1 MKILTI
7 IAIILLAVF
16 ILSSV
21 ATLIYMA
28 VYKYMINR
36 RLHEIDKPENPHRSL
51 IEPLK
56 FFLISALIFCVLGFL
71 FLSFVSIGG

>member
-1 MKILTI
+1 MTILTL
-7 IAIILLAVF
+7 IAIILLTVF
-16 ILSSV
+16 ILSAV

-28 VYKYMINR
+28 IYKAMINR
-36 RLHEIDKPENPHRSL
+36 RLHKIGENEKAHRSL

-71 FLSFVSIGG
+71 FLSFVQVGT

>member
-21 ATLIYMA
+21 ATMIYMFI
-28 VYKYMINR
+28 YKAMINR
-36 RLHEIDKPENPHRSL
+36 RLHEMDKPENPHRSL

-56 FFLISALIFCVLGFL
+56 FFLISALIFCVLGFF
-71 FLSFVSIGG
+71 FLSFVQVGV